1 MKRTS
6 NTHQTDVLICG
17 SGSAGLMAALWLA
30 KYGVSF
36 RVLERRNG
44 PLTTGQADGVQCR
57 TVEIFES
64 FGLADKLLRE
74 SYHVLELAFY
84 SPDQDT
90 VLERTG
96 HNEQGG
102 GIKWS
107 HYAPDTEPGLSHM
120 PHVILNQAR
129 INEMITDE
137 MLRCGGPEISYGY
150 EVKDVKVNAETS
162 VDPEAYPVTVTTL
175 KDGIEEVFCAKYA
188 LGCDGA
194 HSAVRKSLGF
204 KMLGDSTDAIWGVTD
219 VYPRTGFPDIRK
231 KAVIQSTSGTLV
243 IIPREGDEMVR
254 FYIELPLETIASQVT
269 KEDIHERARLIF
281 RPYTMEIAETQWW
294 SAYGVGQ
301 RLADHFH
308 EQHRVFLTGDACHT
322 HSPKAGQGMNVS
334 LQDGYNI
341 GWKLGAYLTGQATE
355 SLVRTYVSER
365 QKTAGELIE
374 FDRNWSKI
382 FKSNG
387 KEQTSNG
394 DASYVRDQFVKAG
407 RYTAGQAYKYDKS
420 IIVGPDEEKRAN
432 DSADH
437 VEKASQLVVGT
448 RFPSAQVVRYSDAK
462 VFQLLSTLQSDGR
475 WRLMVFD
482 GDLQQKETQD
492 RLDRVGRAIDLL
504 LREFTPPGHD
514 LDSLIEPLL
523 VLRTKRTSIKPSQLN
538 QVFTPITGKRKLR
551 SLHKVFVDDA
561 SYNSG
566 HGHAFDTIG
575 ISSQQT
581 TVVVVR
587 PDQRPSRQPARI
599 RGPLPG
605 LLPHVSAT
613 IPPESQGSVAWS
625 HLTHPHRIDAPLRLR
640 RAIHANDALLVKRII
655 KSHPKLLHNPD
666 TSADG
671 LSASNLHLAA
681 SLGHL
686 PIVKLLV
693 SLGHEA
699 DLPALND
706 DFQTA
711 LMLAAAAGHTEI
723 VHFLSEQFPSSIM
736 RRDIRGRDA
745 IMEASRGGHDT
756 VLQILLTYVPCGPE
770 LAVRNA
776 DLEGNT
782 ALHFASSNGN
792 LLVLRTLLAA
802 GADAERRNIWS
813 WTAVAYSATVEAEV
827 YLKRL
832 VTEAEAKRKL
842 RMQTEETRKNEV
854 LKGGVRMVGND

>member
-1 MKRTS
+1 MKGAS
-6 NTHQTDVLICG
+6 KTHQTDVLICG

-44 PLTTGQADGVQCR
+44 PLATGQADGVQCR

-64 FGLADKLLRE
+64 FGLADQLLKE

-84 SPDQDT
+84 SSDKDT
-90 VLERTG
+90 VLDRAEHGG
-96 HNEQGG
+96 HGG

-120 PHVILNQAR
+120 PHVILNQAQ
-129 INEMITDE
+129 INEFITEE
-137 MLRCGGPEISYGY
+137 MLRCGGPEIDYGY
-150 EVKDVKVNAETS
+150 EVKDVKVDAGTTA
-162 VDPEAYPVTVTTL
+162 DPERYPVTVTTL

-219 VYPRTGFPDIRK
+219 VYPRTDFPDIRK

-254 FYIELPLETIASQVT
+254 FYIELPPNTIASQVT
-269 KEDIHERARLIF
+269 KKDIHERARLIF
-281 RPYTMEIAETQWW
+281 RPYSMEIAETHWW

-365 QKTAGELIE
+365 QKTAAELIE

-387 KEQTSNG
+387 NGQTSNG
-394 DASYVRDQFVKAG
+394 DASYVKDQFVKAG
-407 RYTAGQAYKYDKS
+407 RYTAGQAYKYDSS
-420 IIVGPDEEKRAN
+420 IIVCPSEGE
-432 DSADH
+432 SATEPASNG
-437 VEKASQLVVGT
+437 EKASQLVAGT
-448 RFPSAQVVRYSDAK
+448 RFPSAQVVRFSDAK

-475 WRLMVFD
+475 WRIIVFD
-482 GDLQQKETQD
+482 GDIQQKEVQN
-492 RLDRVGRAIDLL
+492 RLDAVGSAIDLL
-504 LREFTPPGHD
+504 VRESTPEGHD
-514 LDSLIEPLL
+514 LDSFIEPLL
-523 VLRTKRTSIKPSQLN
+523 VLQTERTSIKLSQLPKI
-538 QVFTPITGKRKLR
+538 FTPITGKRKLQ

-566 HGHAFDTIG
+566 HSHAFDTIG
-575 ISSQQT
+575 ISSQRT
-581 TVVVVR
+581 TIVVVR
-587 PDQRPSRQPARI
+587 PDQHISLVISDSEVNMLYSFFQNFSTRPSPAK
-599 RGPLPG
+599 
-605 LLPHVSAT
+605 
-613 IPPESQGSVAWS
+613 QM
-625 HLTHPHRIDAPLRLR
+625 IDAPLRLR

-711 LMLAAAAGHTEI
+711 LMLAAGAGHTEI

-802 GADAERRNIWS
+802 GADADRRNIWS

-842 RMQTEETRKNEV
+842 RIQTEETRKNEV